1 MFIKNIHLINFRN
14 HQDYSL
20 DFSDTTVLIGENGVG
35 KTNVLEAVWLISDGR
50 SWRTVRDQEAISWGQ
65 DFAKIIAKVSIEKDN
80 QNSHSERKDSHSER
94 SEESLGLSEIPHSRE
109 ILRSAQDDI
118 KTLELILQNPYAI
131 TEKSQSKL
139 LKINGVKKRLI
150 DLLGQMPAVLF
161 SPESLQLVDGSPGA
175 RRKFLDIMLSQI
187 SNQYAVK
194 LLEYQKVLRE
204 RNKLLYFVKEGR
216 AKPDE
221 LDFWDEKLATL
232 GGFILEKRIEAVKFL
247 NTEVAASYQE
257 IAGSDEVLKLNYKY
271 SVKPEKFLAEI
282 KNIKNREIE
291 HAGTL
296 IGPHRDDLEIILN
309 KRNLDVF
316 GSRGEYRSAILALKV
331 MEMRFLEKHL
341 EEKPILLLDD
351 IFSEFDAKR
360 RKHLAKITENAQVI
374 ITTTDL
380 DHIEKGL
387 RERAK
392 IVEIV

>member
-1 MFIKNIHLINFRN
+1 MFIKNIRLTNFRN
-14 HQDYSL
+14 HLDYSL

-35 KTNVLEAVWLISDGR
+35 KTNILEAVWLISDGR
-50 SWRTVRDQEAISWGQ
+50 SWRTARDQEAISWGQ
-65 DFAKIIAKVSIEKDN
+65 DFAKIKADILIEKE
-80 QNSHSERKDSHSER
+80 QKE
-94 SEESLGLSEIPHSRE
+94 LS
-109 ILRSAQDDI
+109 
-118 KTLELILQNPYAI
+118 LELVLQNPYAI

-139 LKINGVKKRLI
+139 LKINGVNKRLI

-187 SNQYAVK
+187 SHPYAVH

-204 RNKLLYFVKEGR
+204 RNKLLYFVSVGR

-221 LDFWDEKLATL
+221 LEFWDGKLAEL
-232 GGFILEKRIEAVKFL
+232 GSFILEKRIEAVRFL
-247 NTEVAASYQE
+247 NIDIASSYQE

-271 SVKPEKFLAEI
+271 SVKPENFAEEI
-282 KNIKNREIE
+282 KNVKNREIE
-291 HAGTL
+291 HVGTL

-341 EEKPILLLDD
+341 DEKPILLLDD

-392 IVEIV
+392 IVEVKCL